1 MVLQNSQFVA
11 MGFVRMKTL
20 RNQVTHMHEAC
31 SFPRRD
37 YGAMDNR
44 HCETPLRRRGNL
56 EYSSA
61 DEIASVASLLRN
73 DIVTQSRRRESG
85 EFFSNRNFVP
95 RPYEAGVS
103 FAWATLILIAFFL
116 LFPANFASAQNSGPG
131 EQEKILSATESFFV
145 QLKNKNYSA
154 VWSGL
159 SAKSRAKIVSDV
171 RKENKKAGVESND
184 EALVNDFAAGG
195 TIAKAYWDGFLFV
208 FNPDLALQDCKWEM
222 GKIGSKEAEVV
233 LQYKKSE
240 KPAVLKLFKED
251 NAWKFGLDE
260 SFGARGLSPF

>member
-1 MVLQNSQFVA
+1 M
-11 MGFVRMKTL
+11 
-20 RNQVTHMHEAC
+20 
-31 SFPRRD
+31 
-37 YGAMDNR
+37 
-44 HCETPLRRRGNL
+44 
-56 EYSSA
+56 
-61 DEIASVASLLRN
+61 
-73 DIVTQSRRRESG
+73 
-85 EFFSNRNFVP
+85 
-95 RPYEAGVS
+95 
-103 FAWATLILIAFFL
+103 
-116 LFPANFASAQNSGPG
+116 SAQNIGPG